1 MRATQIE
8 FLVEERSAEE
18 MLRGVLP
25 RLIGGTS
32 FRVHAYQG
40 KSDLMR
46 KLPSRLCGYRN
57 GWRPD
62 ESVMVVVVVDRD
74 DDNCIQLK
82 QRLDQAA
89 KNAGL
94 LTRSV
99 ASGRPYQVVNR
110 IVVEELEAWFA
121 GDWEAVRS
129 AYPRVPSRNPFPN
142 PENIRGGTWE
152 ALQRVLQRAGYFPG
166 GLRKIEFS
174 RKVARCLDPDCNA
187 AHSFEVFRDVVREM
201 IRP

>member
-1 MRATQIE
+1 MRVAHVE
-8 FLVEERSAEE
+8 FLVEEPSAEA
-18 MLRGVLP
+18 MLYGVLP

-32 FRVHAYQG
+32 FRVHAHQG

-46 KLPSRLCGYRN
+46 KLPSRLRGYRN
-57 GWRPD
+57 RWCTDG
-62 ESVMVVVVVDRD
+62 SVMVVVVVDRD

-82 QRLDQAA
+82 QRLDQEA

-94 LTRSV
+94 RTRSV
-99 ASGRPYQVVNR
+99 ASGRTYQVVNR

-121 GDWEAVRS
+121 GDWEAVRA
-129 AYPRVPSRNPFPN
+129 AYPKVPSRNPFPN

-152 ALQRVLQRAGYFPG
+152 ALQRVLRKAGYFPG
-166 GLRKIEFS
+166 GLRKIEFA
-174 RKVARCLDPDCNA
+174 RNVARCLDPDRNA
-187 AHSFEVFRDVVREM
+187 AHSFAVFRDVMREM